1 MHLVC
6 FSCSLLKGKDLQ
18 TSADWK
24 HQPAVCKTPKP
35 GPIEALHLFS
45 VSQWSRRFKAFWF
58 VTVNI
63 WYTHFVI
70 LIWFALKV
78 IFRQRDPPGNC
89 YVLCE
94 GTCIAQRKLGL
105 PCWSGHQIHDIGWQH
120 VIFVRK
126 SMWCV
131 NDLSLNDHISHIQ
144 HKIPMNIM
152 VVSDVILHI
161 SSSHWNVIIPC
172 YPPIFRHHCGSGL
185 MSTSAAKRWMLQIP
199 QWSTWMIYDDLGS
212 PMVALF

>member
-1 MHLVC
+1 M
-6 FSCSLLKGKDLQ
+6 
-18 TSADWK
+18 
-24 HQPAVCKTPKP
+24 
-35 GPIEALHLFS
+35 
-45 VSQWSRRFKAFWF
+45 
-58 VTVNI
+58 TVNI

-185 MSTSAAKRWMLQIP
+185 MSTSAAKRWILQIP
-199 QWSTWMIYDDLGS
+199 NGRLGWFMMIWGRPWSPYFRTPHIECRSRSRSFSIYPDSGW
-212 PMVALF
+212 P